1 MTLGRLAV
9 LASAGLLLGS
19 CTGVR
24 PTLAAERYV
33 RDWQVERPLSAGVIK
48 GLSLGVFPRTRYGEG
63 ARPAST
69 HDPYGMSRAVYREV
83 ARLGCSQ
90 YRVGLVSGIAFWVFC
105 AGGGLFR
112 RLTTLKARRLERG
125 NGE

>member
-1 MTLGRLAV
+1 MKLGRLAV
-9 LASAGLLLGS
+9 LVSAGLLLGS
-19 CTGVR
+19 CAGVR
-24 PTLAAERYV
+24 PPLAAERYV

-69 HDPYGMSRAVYREV
+69 NDPYGMSRAVYREV

-125 NGE
+125 NGK